1 MGYQIFWVAL
11 WLGVVILA
19 AELVARFS
27 PLGSEVSRKIVHIG
41 VGNVILLA
49 WWLQIPAWV
58 GMSAAAISS
67 LATLASYWYP
77 VLASVG
83 EVGRKSWGTFFYS
96 VSIGILITYFWPI
109 GAPYYAVLGVLV
121 MTWGDG
127 LAAIVGQRFGKHAY
141 QVWGM
146 NKTWEGTATMAIASL
161 IVSSAVLLSV
171 YGLSWPI
178 LAVAALVA
186 IAATGLEAFSKFGLD
201 NLTVPLGSAFIG
213 FELIQFLIGQ
223 VY

>member
-11 WLGVVILA
+11 WLGIVLLV

-27 PLGSEVSRKIVHIG
+27 SLGSEVSRKIVHIG

-67 LATLASYWYP
+67 MVTLASHWYP
-77 VLASVG
+77 VLTSVS

-96 VSIGILITYFWPI
+96 VSIGVLIAYFWPI
-109 GAPYYAVLGVLV
+109 GAPCYAVLGILA

-127 LAAIVGQRFGKHAY
+127 LAAIIGQRFGKHAY

-146 NKTWEGTATMAIASL
+146 TKSWEGTATMAIASL
-161 IVSSAVLLSV
+161 MVSSAVLLPV
-171 YGLSWPI
+171 YGLSWQI
-178 LAVAALVA
+178 MVVAVVVA

-213 FELIQFLIGQ
+213 FGLVKFLTG
-223 VY
+223 

>member
-1 MGYQIFWVAL
+1 MSYQILGVVL

-19 AELVARFS
+19 AEWVARFS
-27 PLGSEVSRKIVHIG
+27 PLGGEVSRKIVHIG

-58 GMSAAAISS
+58 GISAAAISS
-67 LATLASYWYP
+67 VATLASYWYP

-96 VSIGILITYFWPI
+96 ISIGILIAYFWPL
-109 GAPYYAVLGVLV
+109 GVPCYAVLGVLV
-121 MTWGDG
+121 MTWGNG
-127 LAAIVGQRFGKHAY
+127 LAAIIGQRFGKHAY

-161 IVSSAVLLSV
+161 VVSSAVLLPV
-171 YGLSWPI
+171 YGFHCSI
-178 LAVAALVA
+178 LIVAVVVA

-213 FELIQFLIGQ
+213 FELVQFLPR
-223 VY
+223 